1 MKTFK
6 SLIYAGSLLGLFTLG
21 QAVYADQ
28 VIAQPE
34 VVTAQKDTTISAEVQ
49 AVFEN
54 DQLIITVTKLP
65 FALQE
70 VKGQLRMSD
79 MDQKIS
85 DLVFGMQEDGSYQAK
100 VESAVLPVES
110 SKLMIQLDL
119 VKNEDS
125 LYALG
130 GYEVDWQVNP
140 KQGAPM
146 GSSSSSLSSEQSSSS
161 TSTDSQTSSSSE
173 AGIEKEKTLMSEPT
187 SESALQPSLS
197 IENLQY
203 QLGTFTVKVRNVPTS
218 GVKEVRV
225 PIWTEENRQDDLTWY
240 TAIKQNDGTYQVQV
254 DKKNHKNGI
263 GTYQVHLYFVDNSG
277 KVNGVTSTKASLN
290 VNATGTIQIQQLDAA
305 RGTFTV
311 RITDVRG
318 NADAE
323 VTSVQVPI
331 WSDIDGQDD
340 IKWYTATRQIDGSYQ
355 VNVNK
360 AQHKNSMGVY
370 HVHLYYV
377 YKDGQKQGIA
387 ATKTTLESK
396 PKGTI
401 TVENVNTKLGTFQ
414 VRVSN
419 IVAPTGLK
427 TVKIPVWT
435 SANGQ
440 DDLKW
445 YTATRQI
452 DGSYQ
457 VNVNKAQ
464 HKNSMGVYHV
474 HLYYVYKDGQ
484 KQGIAAT
491 KTTLESKPKGTI
503 TVENVNTKLGTFQ
516 VRVSN
521 IVAPTG
527 LKTVKIP
534 VWTSANGQ
542 DDLKWYTATRQIDG
556 SYQVNVNKAQ
566 HKNSM
571 GVYHVHLYY
580 VYKDGQKQ
588 GIAATKTTLESKPK
602 GTITVENV
610 NTKLGTFQVRVSN
623 IVAPTG
629 LKTVKIPVWTSANGQ
644 DDLKWYTATRQI
656 DGSYQVNV
664 NKAQHK
670 NSMGVYHVH
679 LYYVYKD
686 GQKQGIAATK
696 TTLESKP
703 KGTITVENVNT
714 KLGTFQVRVSNIV
727 APTGLKTVKIPVWTS
742 ANGQDDL
749 KWYLATKQADGSYLL
764 TVDKT
769 NHKNELGEYQI
780 HLYYEDASNRLLG
793 VGSTKTTLTS
803 PAATGNIAIENVDSK
818 QGLFEV
824 RVTNLS
830 HPKGISS
837 VQIPVWSDEN
847 GQDDIKWYAAGKQA
861 DGSYKVTVSLGNH
874 KYSSGL
880 YHAHLYVTHPSGEM
894 SGVASTSAAINMLSV
909 QPQGS
914 LEITNRN
921 LQTGSFDIIARILA
935 PTAIKQVEVAVWGE
949 VNGQNDLIWYTAVKQ
964 VDGTFKA
971 SVSQTNH
978 KGEKGIYQ
986 VHLYMTPE
994 VGNKTGL
1001 TTKTTVVDYK
1011 QALKRVIFL
1020 DPGHGGTD
1028 SGAYYG
1034 GVKEKDLA
1042 MGVANLLKAKL
1053 EAAGFTVLL
1062 SRTGDYYVDY
1072 VTARSQMANETNAD
1086 LFISLHFNS
1095 SGVANSTAKGIE
1107 TYWYE
1112 SSDLYPPAINQALHN
1127 NPDRL
1132 AKSLTLANAVHGG
1145 MVSQTG
1151 ASDRGVRRAT
1161 FAVLR
1166 ETEKPVVLVEM
1177 GFMDNESEL
1186 TQIKQASYQNKL
1198 AIGLYQGIESFYATY
1213 Q

>member
-340 IKWYTATRQIDGSYQ
+340 I
-355 VNVNK
+355 
-360 AQHKNSMGVY
+360 
-370 HVHLYYV
+370 
-377 YKDGQKQGIA
+377 
-387 ATKTTLESK
+387 
-396 PKGTI
+396 
-401 TVENVNTKLGTFQ
+401 
-414 VRVSN
+414 
-419 IVAPTGLK
+419 
-427 TVKIPVWT
+427 
-435 SANGQ
+435 
-440 DDLKW
+440 
-445 YTATRQI
+445 
-452 DGSYQ
+452 
-457 VNVNKAQ
+457 
-464 HKNSMGVYHV
+464 
-474 HLYYVYKDGQ
+474 
-484 KQGIAAT
+484 
-491 KTTLESKPKGTI
+491 
-503 TVENVNTKLGTFQ
+503 
-516 VRVSN
+516 
-521 IVAPTG
+521 
-527 LKTVKIP
+527 
-534 VWTSANGQ
+534 
-542 DDLKWYTATRQIDG
+542 
-556 SYQVNVNKAQ
+556 
-566 HKNSM
+566 
-571 GVYHVHLYY
+571 
-580 VYKDGQKQ
+580 
-588 GIAATKTTLESKPK
+588 
-602 GTITVENV
+602 
-610 NTKLGTFQVRVSN
+610 
-623 IVAPTG
+623 
-629 LKTVKIPVWTSANGQ
+629 
-644 DDLKWYTATRQI
+644 KWYTATRQI